1 MATFHEHNIQ
11 LRPTPTHR
19 HRIVLSAGCSP
30 NRSPTRRHGFDD
42 DNFEPPRRSFGFTPG
57 FRGLPQ
63 DWGSGGDRDWRG
75 WIVGGLEFLSEAG
88 TERAIVD
95 GATNLEQQIGAASRP
110 PHLL

>member
-1 MATFHEHNIQ
+1 MSGTLDSYFVDVASGPVRKRQFRTGPPH
-11 LRPTPTHR
+11 
-19 HRIVLSAGCSP
+19 SAKESP
-30 NRSPTRRHGFDD
+30 PLTAENW
-42 DNFEPPRRSFGFTPG
+42 
-57 FRGLPQ
+57 GLPQ

-88 TERAIVD
+88 TERSIVD